1 MRWTPGG
8 RSDDI
13 EDRRDDSGGGGGGG
27 GFNIGGGH
35 IGIGGFLILLVL
47 SFIFKRDFLSLAGV
61 GGGAGNRTQVGQTYP
76 PQNPVRNQARD
87 QSEEPLVQ
95 FISFVLDDTQK
106 TWQQILSQQGVP
118 YRHAKLV
125 LFRDSIDSACGMAQ
139 SASGPFYCPGDEK
152 VYIDLAF
159 YDELKRRFGVPGE
172 FAQAYVL
179 AHEIGHHIQ
188 KLTGIEQKV
197 RIAQQRNPA
206 ARNQL
211 SVALELQADCFAGVW
226 GHSTDQRK
234 LLDPGE
240 VKEGLAAAAA
250 VGDDRLQRMSTGRVN
265 PESFTH
271 GSSQQRM
278 DWFQKGF
285 TTGDMRECNTFA
297 QRGSE

>member
-8 RSDDI
+8 TSDDI
-13 EDRRDDSGGGGGGG
+13 EDRRDSSGGGGGGG

-47 SFIFKRDFLSLAGV
+47 SFIFKRNFLSLAGV
-61 GGGAGNRTQVGQTYP
+61 GGGGGAPTQVGQTYQ
-76 PQNPVRNQARD
+76 PQSPPVRNQAQD
-87 QSEEPLVQ
+87 QAEQPLVQ
-95 FISFVLDDTQK
+95 FISFVLDDTQR
-106 TWQQILSQQGVP
+106 TWQQILSQQGIP

-125 LFRDSIDSACGMAQ
+125 LFRDRIDSACGTAQ

-152 VYIDLAF
+152 VYIDLGF

-197 RIAQQRNPA
+197 RVAQQRNPGA
-206 ARNQL
+206 ANQL

-240 VKEGLAAAAA
+240 VKEGLDAAAA
-250 VGDDRLQRMSTGRVN
+250 VGDDRLQRMSGGRVN

-271 GSSQQRM
+271 GSSAQRM
-278 DWFQKGF
+278 QWFQRGF

-297 QRGSE
+297 QQ

>member
-8 RSDDI
+8 TSDDI
-13 EDRRDDSGGGGGGG
+13 EDRRDSSGGGGGGG

-47 SFIFKRDFLSLAGV
+47 SFIFKRNLLPLAGV
-61 GGGAGNRTQVGQTYP
+61 GTGGGNPTQIGQTYQ
-76 PQNPVRNQARD
+76 PQNPVRNQAQD
-87 QSEEPLVQ
+87 QAEQPLVQ
-95 FISFVLDDTQK
+95 FISFVLDDTQR
-106 TWQQILSQQGVP
+106 TWQQILSQQGIP

-125 LFRDSIDSACGMAQ
+125 LFRDRIDSACGTAQ

-152 VYIDLAF
+152 VYIDLGF

-197 RIAQQRNPA
+197 RVAQQRNPGA
-206 ARNQL
+206 ANQL

-240 VKEGLAAAAA
+240 VKEGLDAAAA

-271 GSSQQRM
+271 GSSAQRM
-278 DWFQKGF
+278 QWFQRGF

-297 QRGSE
+297 QQ